1 MANNTQTTDVSG
13 GRLRMDEEILE
24 AATCGDSSS
33 MKELAK
39 KNPRILLGTSPQ
51 GNNCLH
57 ISTIHGHKKFCMDVL
72 ELERSLL
79 SDVNCEQETPL
90 IIAVTLGHASLASYL
105 LECCRK
111 EEDLRRIIL
120 QQDRYGFNALHHA
133 IRNGH
138 QKLALELIEAEPAL
152 SKAVTKYNESPM
164 FMAVMRN
171 FTDVSEK
178 LLAIADSSHVGK
190 YGRHAL
196 HAAARNGNQD
206 IADEIMEK
214 RPHLTREADS
224 DGITPIRMAV
234 SHDKSDVLFTLLQQ
248 DSYLAY
254 ETDKSGYPLLC
265 SAATRGQ
272 VSVARV
278 LLLYCPD
285 AFYCPVLRDGTAIGK
300 SLTCLHIAVQNGH
313 LEFVEFILKR
323 QQLQKLINMQDM
335 DGKTALHYAI
345 QQCDPK
351 LVAAL
356 LAHDD
361 IIDTTILDNHGN
373 SAASQLSSITDDG
386 KPLDWKEVQLLMQRA
401 DPNDDDISLYNLRKG
416 AKQRETTESRKERQS
431 LTQKYTSNTSLV
443 AILLAT
449 ITFTAAFT
457 LPGGYSSDAGSAGL
471 PIMSKQIAFQAF
483 LVSDTLAMCS
493 SFVVAF
499 ICLMG
504 RWDDDKF
511 TTYYYISVTKKL
523 AWFAYIATITAF
535 ATGLYTVLAARIHW
549 LAIGICSVVGLVPIL
564 TMFIAKWPI
573 LKLKFR
579 QTCRRLKRKFRQ
591 RQTGKSNSNDMV

>member
-1 MANNTQTTDVSG
+1 MANNTTTTDVSG
-13 GRLRMDEEILE
+13 GQSRMDERILE
-24 AATCGDSSS
+24 AATDGDSSS
-33 MKELAK
+33 IKEWAK
-39 KNPRILLGTSPQ
+39 ENPGILLGTSPQ

-72 ELERSLL
+72 ELEPSLL
-79 SDVNCEQETPL
+79 SDVNCEHETPL
-90 IIAVTLGHASLASYL
+90 IIAVTLGHASLVSYL

-111 EEDLRRIIL
+111 EEELRRTIL

-133 IRNGH
+133 IRNGY
-138 QKLALELIEAEPAL
+138 QKLALELIKAEPAL
-152 SKAVTKYNESPM
+152 SKAVTRYNESPM

-171 FTDVSEK
+171 FADVSEK
-178 LLAIADSSHVGK
+178 LLAIVDSSHVGK

-196 HAAARNGNQD
+196 HAAARNGNED
-206 IADEIMEK
+206 IADEILEK
-214 RPHLTREADS
+214 RSHLAREADS

-234 SHDKSDVLFTLLQQ
+234 SHDKSDVLITLLQH
-248 DSYLAY
+248 DSSLAY
-254 ETDKSGYPLLC
+254 ETDKTGYPLLC

-272 VSVARV
+272 VNVARV

-313 LEFVEFILKR
+313 LEFVEFILR
-323 QQLQKLINMQDM
+323 RPQLRKLINMQDM
-335 DGKTALHYAI
+335 DGKNALHYAI

-373 SAASQLSSITDDG
+373 SAASQLSSITDED
-386 KPLDWKEVQLLMQRA
+386 KPLDWV
-401 DPNDDDISLYNLRKG
+401 
-416 AKQRETTESRKERQS
+416 AKQRETIESRKERQS
-431 LTQKYTSNTSLV
+431 QTQKYTNNTSFV

-471 PIMSKQIAFQAF
+471 PIMSKEIAFQAF

-493 SFVVAF
+493 SFVAAF

-504 RWDDDKF
+504 RWEDANI
-511 TTYYYISVTKKL
+511 TNYYISVTKKL
-523 AWFAYIATITAF
+523 TWFAYMATITAF
-535 ATGLYTVLAARIHW
+535 ATGLYTVLSARVHW
-549 LAIGICSVVGLVPIL
+549 LAIGICSVVGLVPFL

-579 QTCRRLKRKFRQ
+579 QTCRGLRLKFRQ
-591 RQTGKSNSNDMV
+591 RQTGKSKSNDTV